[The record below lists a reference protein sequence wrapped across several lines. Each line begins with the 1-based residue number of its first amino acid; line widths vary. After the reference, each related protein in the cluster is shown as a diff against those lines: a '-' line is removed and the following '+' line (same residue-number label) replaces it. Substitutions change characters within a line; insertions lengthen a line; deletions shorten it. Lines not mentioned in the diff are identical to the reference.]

1 MSDLPPLDCVKI
13 ESMSEYAANNLCD
26 LQIRLNTNDSKLDAF
41 EEVVQG
47 ADTEKAGAAYTRK

>member
-1 MSDLPPLDCVKI
+1 
-13 ESMSEYAANNLCD
+13 MSEYAANNLCD
-26 LQIRLNTNDSKLDAF
+26 LQIRLYTNDSKLDAF